1 MLRAGPRR
9 THHAEEAPSEWRDR
23 LDYPSRPVP
32 RAAARHSPTFHDTFW
47 SIVSKCLDRSRKRVG
62 GASVYVCVYSPE

>member
-9 THHAEEAPSEWRDR
+9 THHAEEAPSEWRDK
-23 LDYPSRPVP
+23 LDYQSRPEL
-32 RAAARHSPTFHDTFW
+32 RAAAAAPHLPTFHDTFW

-62 GASVYVCVYSPE
+62 GANV